1 MLKQKTMTKEKEI
14 AYTKIDKN
22 IDKLGPTI
30 CLISALNGAKL
41 ERGSYVKIGK
51 DNKQYYI
58 GQIIDGPYFIE
69 DESARFEI
77 TYTVDLNAEIRN
89 GIQRVVLDRPL
100 PHTPIYP
107 LKEDLI
113 QEFLGAKGSMTIGRL
128 MTQEMVKIQIDTSTL
143 TRHMGIF
150 GTTGTGK
157 SNTIQ
162 TMMEEA
168 SNVGFAV
175 LTFDVEG
182 EYVLMNEPTD
192 RLVDLLAKF
201 GYEPEGAKNFS
212 IYAPNPCISRR
223 KDAIKFGV
231 SFEESDKVLFSEVAG
246 LSKIEQLFFFDLI
259 ERVKAVAPAFRSVT
273 LKAVIER
280 LQGRLSA
287 QADNP
292 TMPPYIAEAHTSLYS
307 RLMGIHNLD
316 MVDVKAATINAEDI
330 LVPGKVTVIDF
341 SDAGN
346 QLKNIAVA
354 NILEKIF
361 SYKMVNINSPRILI
375 VLEEAHGF
383 VSKDK
388 TQEMLGTINFLLEI
402 ARRGRKRGICLGIV
416 TQQPAF
422 LPSELLELCNI
433 RIMHRLSSTT
443 NIEALQQ
450 STGNVPDSMWRL
462 LPSLGLGQSIIAS
475 PRYTRSV
482 IGQIRPVAS
491 KRIEQQ
497 FLFEPIEKE

>member
-1 MLKQKTMTKEKEI
+1 MKEKEI
-14 AYTKIDKN
+14 AYTKIDRDL
-22 IDKLGPTI
+22 DKLGPTI
-30 CLISALNGAKL
+30 CSISALNNVKL

-58 GQIIDGPYFIE
+58 GQIIDGPYYVE

-77 TYTVDLNAEIRN
+77 TFTVDLNAEIRN
-89 GIQRVVLDRPL
+89 GIQRAVLDRPE
-100 PHTPIYP
+100 PHTPVYS
-107 LKEDLI
+107 LNENLI

-128 MTQEMVKIQIDTSTL
+128 LTQEMVKIQIDSSTL

-168 SNVGFAV
+168 AKVGIAV

-192 RLVDLLAKF
+192 KLVDLLGKF
-201 GYEPEGAKNFS
+201 GYKPEGIKNFS
-212 IYAPNPCISRR
+212 IYTPNPCVSRR
-223 KDAIKFGV
+223 EDAIKFGV
-231 SFEESDKVLFSEVAG
+231 SFKDSDKILFSEVAG

-259 ERVKAVAPAFRSVT
+259 ERIKAVAPAFRSVT
-273 LKAVIER
+273 LEAIIER
-280 LQGRLSA
+280 LKGRLSA

-307 RLMGIHNLD
+307 KLMAIHNLN
-316 MVDVKAATINAEDI
+316 MVDVKANTIKAEDI
-330 LVPGKVTVIDF
+330 LVSGKVSVIDF

-361 SYKMVNINSPRILI
+361 SYKMVNINSPKVLI

-388 TQEMLGTINFLLEI
+388 SQEMLGTINFLLEI
-402 ARRGRKRGICLGIV
+402 ARRGRKRGVCLGIV

-443 NIEALQQ
+443 NIDALQQ
-450 STGNVPDSMWRL
+450 STGNVPNSMWKI

-475 PRYTRSV
+475 PRYTRSI

-497 FLFEPIEKE
+497 YLFEPIENE